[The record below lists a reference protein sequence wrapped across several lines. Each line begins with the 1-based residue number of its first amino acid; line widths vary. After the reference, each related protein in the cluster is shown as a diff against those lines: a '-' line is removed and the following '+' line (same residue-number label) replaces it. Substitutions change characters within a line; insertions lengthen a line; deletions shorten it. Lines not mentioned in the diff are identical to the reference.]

1 MIGQRVYEQELGN
14 YAGYFSQ
21 QIDAVNLASGIYV
34 LKIIHGGSTYENKIL
49 IKH

>member
-1 MIGQRVYEQELGN
+1 MIGRRVYEQQLGN
-14 YAGYFSQ
+14 YSGYFSG

-34 LKIIHGGSTYENKIL
+34 LKVIHGGSTYENKIL